1 LADSDTGNDDSF
13 KALGA
18 KWLFSQSVPTVL
30 LVLLICCGFYGAK
43 VLVPEHLHQIQEGYE
58 RVAGDLSK
66 TSDKFDKEQE
76 RTFLLLNRMQDRL
89 DGRKLE
95 GK

>member
-1 LADSDTGNDDSF
+1 MADTPTNGNASF
-13 KALGA
+13 KEAGVR
-18 KWLFSQSVPTVL
+18 WLFSQSVPTVL
-30 LVLLICCGFYGAK
+30 LVLLIGCGFYGAK

-58 RVAGDLSK
+58 RIASDLGK

-76 RTFLLLNRMQDRL
+76 RTFNLINRMQDRL
-89 DGRKLE
+89 EHPKE